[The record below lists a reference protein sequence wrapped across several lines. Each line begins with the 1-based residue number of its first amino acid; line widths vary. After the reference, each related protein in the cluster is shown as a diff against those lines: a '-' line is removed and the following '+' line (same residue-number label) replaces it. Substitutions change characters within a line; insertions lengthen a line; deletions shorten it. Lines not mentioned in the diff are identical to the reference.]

1 MSLMAAAGS
10 GRESDSKQEK
20 LVWALR
26 RGINVRGACKCCSGF
41 VWGGVAKFEKGL

>member
-26 RGINVRGACKCCSGF
+26 RGINVRGACKRCRRF
-41 VWGGVAKFEKGL
+41 VWAGGGGGGKV

>member
-20 LVWALR
+20 LVWALK
-26 RGINVRGACKCCSGF
+26 RGINVRGACTVSAAAGLF
-41 VWGGVAKFEKGL
+41 GGGGKV